1 MSSII
6 EGHREG
12 KLVNKKTMGTRIV
25 GTIVVGT
32 FWFAFIVLYLA
43 FFASG
48 FDFWQKLAIFL
59 ATGAVAMGLIA
70 AFWVKWALD

>member
-1 MSSII
+1 
-6 EGHREG
+6 
-12 KLVNKKTMGTRIV
+12 LVNKKSMGTRII
-25 GTIVVGT
+25 GTILVGV

-59 ATGAVAMGLIA
+59 ATGAVASGLIA
-70 AFWVKWALD
+70 VFWVKWALE